1 MGAAVRNIMPQRGSQ
16 LLAVV
21 GEDLRVVCAARNGNV
36 GHAVVKQVFRPQL
49 GIDVDQYP
57 VGGLSLAGM
66 ARHGVAVVE
75 VRILHRIEFDLAAS
89 VHLYEAASEQSSHT
103 GREGASAPP
112 CTYPARKNKNKYY
125 LSRIG
130 SIWLLILKLK
140 PCWIKQKS
148 LRKSR

>member
-1 MGAAVRNIMPQRGSQ
+1 
-16 LLAVV
+16 
-21 GEDLRVVCAARNGNV
+21 
-36 GHAVVKQVFRPQL
+36 
-49 GIDVDQYP
+49 
-57 VGGLSLAGM
+57 
-66 ARHGVAVVE
+66 VE
-75 VRILHRIEFDLAAS
+75 NTNLYKSTAS
-89 VHLYEAASEQSSHT
+89 RKNKERLYEAASEQSSHT
-103 GREGASAPP
+103 SREGASAPP